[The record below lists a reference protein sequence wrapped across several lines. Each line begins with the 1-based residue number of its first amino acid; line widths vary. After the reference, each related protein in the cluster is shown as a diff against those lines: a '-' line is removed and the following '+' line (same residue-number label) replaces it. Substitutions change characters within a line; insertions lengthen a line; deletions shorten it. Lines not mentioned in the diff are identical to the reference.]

1 MTSRKPAPA
10 AISLALAL
18 LERLAVCRDQ
28 LKMAADQLRESCD
41 DEDASLV
48 AQETVDFLVQWLKSF
63 QITAG
68 SRL

>member
-41 DEDASLV
+41 DEDASRV

-68 SRL
+68 SRF